1 LQGPLNSKLSR
12 TCWRQHFLK
21 VLSSESQTV
30 DKLLHCIPL
39 SMSADIFPLN
49 LLWFCYIKIV
59 VLAYGYKTTTY
70 CGIKTENFML
80 FFILCLIYDVKE
92 LEREIYFIV
101 PSFVIIYY
109 EIRSENFALFGGTF
123 TSIQVLKVS
132 FCRQECRQQA

>member
-1 LQGPLNSKLSR
+1 
-12 TCWRQHFLK
+12 
-21 VLSSESQTV
+21 
-30 DKLLHCIPL
+30 
-39 SMSADIFPLN
+39 
-49 LLWFCYIKIV
+49 
-59 VLAYGYKTTTY
+59 
-70 CGIKTENFML
+70 ML